1 LLFGKLALDY
11 FFLGGDLSPKAL
23 ILGLMFA
30 FIWSSA
36 FTSARVIVSH
46 APPLGALSLR
56 FFLSGI
62 IALNHCYLAQTEF
75 QTYKKPIAGNNYIWD
90 LPKYNLSRS
99 QLCSDAVD

>member
-1 LLFGKLALDY
+1 LIIFFG
-11 FFLGGDLSPKAL
+11 GGLIPKAL
-23 ILGLMFA
+23 ILGLLFA

-36 FTSARVIVSH
+36 FSSARVIVIHS
-46 APPLGALSLR
+46 PPIGALSLR

-62 IALNHCYLAQTEF
+62 IALIIAIWLRQNFKLT
-75 QTYKKPIAGNNYIWD
+75 KKPIAGNNYIWA